1 MGYSASSAPILDSG
15 YHFWDSDLL
24 CRFHFHS
31 VLQSGNLRDFL
42 TIPILRASSFDSSLL
57 HCQNNPMC
65 HLSGDCRSC
74 RYGSSCHLST
84 LSRNRA
90 FRSLRWQPSDRIWNP
105 HRQRETVN
113 ILFHNN
119 DLLVGCGL
127 WNCDLLLPPSG
138 IHQQRYD
145 CGHSLPYP
153 FIRRSFSMCLCSF
166 SSYLSWD

>member
-15 YHFWDSDLL
+15 YDFWNSDLL

-42 TIPILRASSFDSSLL
+42 TVPILRASSFDSSLL

-90 FRSLRWQPSDRIWNP
+90 FRSLRWQPSDRI
-105 HRQRETVN
+105 
-113 ILFHNN
+113 
-119 DLLVGCGL
+119 
-127 WNCDLLLPPSG
+127 
-138 IHQQRYD
+138 
-145 CGHSLPYP
+145 
-153 FIRRSFSMCLCSF
+153 
-166 SSYLSWD
+166 